1 MSLVTEQLFERLKL
15 GEREAFEDLV
25 HLAVQEALKSLPL
38 VVDNITKQAAVLRTS
53 SEKFY
58 ADNPSLRDHKKL
70 VAQVLE
76 QVEAENPGISYKT
89 LLEKTKPRVYQAL
102 QSSATATKSVNPE
115 KLKLFDLDHSINK
128 L

>member
-1 MSLVTEQLFERLKL
+1 MSLITEQLLERLKL

-25 HLAVQEALKSLPL
+25 QLAVQEALKALPL
-38 VVDNITKQAAVLRTS
+38 VIDNITKQAAVLRSS
-53 SEKFY
+53 SEQFY
-58 ADNPSLRDHKKL
+58 NENPGLREHKPL
-70 VAQVLE
+70 VAKVLE

-102 QSSATATKSVNPE
+102 QSQSVAKPVNPE
-115 KLKLFDLDHSINK
+115 KLKLFDLDHNINK